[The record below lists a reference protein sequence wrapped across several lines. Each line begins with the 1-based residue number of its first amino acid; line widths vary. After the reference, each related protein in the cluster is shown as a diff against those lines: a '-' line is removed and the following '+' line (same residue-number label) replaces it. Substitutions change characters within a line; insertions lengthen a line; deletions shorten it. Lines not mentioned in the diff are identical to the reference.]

1 MVVALC
7 WLGTAAAS
15 PARLVEAAGLD
26 LTLLHVNDMH
36 ARYEQTNALS
46 GSCSDKDAQAGHC
59 YGGQARVATIVKQAR
74 AADPNVLV
82 LNAGDMYQGTVYYS
96 VFKSSISAEFI
107 NIMKYDAITLGNH
120 EFDDKTVGLVP
131 FIEQLK
137 VPLVV
142 ANADF
147 SQQPEL
153 NKLNIKK
160 SVVVEKGGVKIGIIG
175 YLTPETA
182 FLSSPENVVFLDEVE
197 ALKAEAAALKA
208 QGVNIIIGLGHS
220 GYDKDKVIA
229 RKVPDIDIVVG
240 GHSHSFLFGKSATD
254 APPDSDVPVGL
265 YPTWIEQASGR
276 KVPVVQAYAFTK
288 YMGSLKLKFD
298 ANGELTNLEGG
309 PILLNKDVE
318 EDKDTLAEVLK
329 WKSQLDEKVLQPI
342 GRTTVLLDG
351 SSCRRQECNLGNLI
365 ADAFVYSASTPHV
378 SIRGKL
384 LFVLLC
390 CSHLMTFMTLM
401 MTSRDPLTFMTP
413 QRAVNVRSEKG
424 WTDAAI
430 ALVNGGSIRESID
443 ASSVGGTITLKD
455 VMEVMPFDNLE
466 VLLRIRG
473 TVLLQALEHG
483 VSEYVPGQAWKGA
496 FLQLSGSS
504 SRGVRREPAGRATG
518 GERGG
523 ALRELHHPVVRRPG
537 PKRALRRDRE
547 RLPRRRRRRLQH
559 AGEQRGRIEAG

>member
-1 MVVALC
+1 
-7 WLGTAAAS
+7 
-15 PARLVEAAGLD
+15 
-26 LTLLHVNDMH
+26 MH

-365 ADAFVYSASTPHV
+365 ADAFVYS
-378 SIRGKL
+378 
-384 LFVLLC
+384 
-390 CSHLMTFMTLM
+390 
-401 MTSRDPLTFMTP
+401 
-413 QRAVNVRSEKG
+413 RAVNVRSEKG

-496 FLQLSGSS
+496 FLQLSGVHVVYDV
-504 SRGVRREPAGRATG
+504 SRPAGQRVVSAEVRCESCTIPSYAALDPNALYGVIVSGFLAG
-518 GERGG
+518 GGDGFSMLENNEG
-523 ALRELHHPVVRRPG
+523 ALRLENTATGCTAPRPW
-537 PKRALRRDRE
+537 P
-547 RLPRRRRRRLQH
+547 
-559 AGEQRGRIEAG
+559 